1 MNHEGSDVK
10 NEIENCRMTKK
21 GPQGLNVDAVKRLKR
36 AEGQIRGVIRMV
48 EDEAYCP
55 DILTQIAAARA
66 ALRKAGLG
74 ILKRHVESCVA
85 DAVRA
90 GESQGKSL
98 IDEMMTVLDR
108 HGI

>member
-1 MNHEGSDVK
+1 MK
-10 NEIENCRMTKK
+10 NETETCRMPNK
-21 GPQGLNVDAVKRLKR
+21 GPQGLNVEAVKRLKR
-36 AEGQIRGVIRMV
+36 AEGQIRGVIRLV
-48 EDEAYCP
+48 DDEAYCP

-74 ILKRHVESCVA
+74 ILKRHVKACVS

-108 HGI
+108 YGI